1 MSTAQPP
8 KQPARTAVAS
18 LLSSLQSS
26 GFIVTIL
33 ALLVAG
39 VVILAPSLRILAEQQ
54 QEIAQLRAELE
65 QTQQEVFDL
74 EEQRERWKDP
84 SFVETQARERLMFV
98 YPGDITYL
106 VIDDLEDDGEDDAD
120 TVISPTIVAAET
132 DWREALLASYLVAA
146 TTSRAPVVQDEA
158 VPEGIPSP
166 EDTTGDSTG
175 DSNEPGDISGEPAQ

>member
-1 MSTAQPP
+1 VSTAQPP

-106 VIDDLEDDGEDDAD
+106 VIDDLEDDGDDAD

-166 EDTTGDSTG
+166 EGTTGDSTG
-175 DSNEPGDISGEPAQ
+175 DSNEPGDTSGEPAQ

>member
-8 KQPARTAVAS
+8 NQPARTAVAS

-106 VIDDLEDDGEDDAD
+106 VIDDLEDDGDDAD

>member
-1 MSTAQPP
+1 
-8 KQPARTAVAS
+8 
-18 LLSSLQSS
+18 LSSLQSS

>member
-1 MSTAQPP
+1 VSTAQPP

-106 VIDDLEDDGEDDAD
+106 VIDDLEDDGDDAD

-175 DSNEPGDISGEPAQ
+175 DSKEPGDISGEPAQ

>member
-1 MSTAQPP
+1 VSTAQPP

-26 GFIVTIL
+26 GFVVTIL

-106 VIDDLEDDGEDDAD
+106 VIDDLEDDGDDAD

>member
-1 MSTAQPP
+1 VSTAQPP
-8 KQPARTAVAS
+8 NQPARTAVAS

-106 VIDDLEDDGEDDAD
+106 VIDDLEDDGDEAD

>member
-1 MSTAQPP
+1 VSTAQPP

-106 VIDDLEDDGEDDAD
+106 VIDDLEDDGDGAD

>member
-1 MSTAQPP
+1 
-8 KQPARTAVAS
+8 
-18 LLSSLQSS
+18 LQSS

-106 VIDDLEDDGEDDAD
+106 VIDDLEDDGDDAD

>member
-1 MSTAQPP
+1 
-8 KQPARTAVAS
+8 
-18 LLSSLQSS
+18 
-26 GFIVTIL
+26 
-33 ALLVAG
+33 

-106 VIDDLEDDGEDDAD
+106 VIDDLEDDGDDAD